1 MKDITK
7 QIDSNELEE
16 SMAQYSKLTQSD
28 PEFFLEAAE
37 LLVEVLWFYMTRAL
51 IVFSAD
57 VCLST
62 LTSTVTI

>member
-37 LLVEVLWFYMTRAL
+37 LLVEVLGFIWL
-51 IVFSAD
+51 EH
-57 VCLST
+57 L
-62 LTSTVTI
+62 